1 MIPLERE
8 CGSNAFLCQVYDI
21 SDPTSPSFVE
31 YINNRQVGPAGDLGP
46 ECIIYIHSDD
56 SPTGEAL
63 MVVANEVSGTT
74 TAYSFGVTSEATNA
88 PTSSPTPSPTEDDK
102 GDGGNFWIGV
112 AGVALLNFI
121 AFLAILN
128 IVFAFLF

>member
-1 MIPLERE
+1 MIPWGRE
-8 CGSNAFLCQVYDI
+8 CGSNALLCQVYDI

-88 PTSSPTPSPTEDDK
+88 PTSSPTPS
-102 GDGGNFWIGV
+102 FWIGV
-112 AGVALLNFI
+112 AGVALLN